1 MMRRLMLVATMMM
14 LVACQPAYR
23 DGRPNPDSPY
33 FRIPGGSELVIHAP
47 LEVSA
52 RSDRVYFQD
61 GQVMPWH
68 EVNRYQPYC
77 ALTLAYAEPA
87 PGRIASGT
95 FTVLE
100 SNIRFLFHLAA
111 ATPRPFPARRSDA
124 DGIDDYQVQA
134 TELILAAA
142 AQPRVE
148 RLICAAWRLPQ
159 GSASVTLNHIEQA
172 LGDRASLRIRAGTPE
187 RAAD

>member
-1 MMRRLMLVATMMM
+1 MRRLLLVMTMM
-14 LVACQPAYR
+14 LIACQPAYR

-33 FRIPGGSELVIHAP
+33 FRVPGGSQLVVTAP
-47 LEVSA
+47 LAVPA

-68 EVNRYQPYC
+68 EVNRYRPYC
-77 ALTLAYAEPA
+77 ALTLAYAEPSPGAVA
-87 PGRIASGT
+87 PGT

-100 SNIRFLFHLAA
+100 SHIRFLFHLAA
-111 ATPRPFPARRSDA
+111 ATPRPLPARRSDA

-134 TELILAAA
+134 TELVLAAE

-159 GSASVTLNHIEQA
+159 GSASVTLSHIEQA

-187 RAAD
+187 PAED